1 MPVKAAPPARRSTRV
16 TLRVPLRIYEPE
28 TNNRFLLEQSY
39 AVKVSLWGGL
49 IALKSKVNRNQQLV
63 AVNQSTG
70 TTAESRIV
78 YLGPLL
84 SAGSPLRLVAIEFL
98 RPSPGFLGSVLPPPL
113 PSPPPPPELRPMTS
127 LPQKHNPPRHAKQR
141 SVRRCA

>member
-1 MPVKAAPPARRSTRV
+1 MPVKAAPSARRSTRV

-78 YLGPLL
+78 YLGPML

-98 RPSPGFLGSVLPPPL
+98 RPSPGFWGVVF
-113 PSPPPPPELRPMTS
+113 
-127 LPQKHNPPRHAKQR
+127 PQPAPIRLQPRNYAR
-141 SVRRCA
+141 